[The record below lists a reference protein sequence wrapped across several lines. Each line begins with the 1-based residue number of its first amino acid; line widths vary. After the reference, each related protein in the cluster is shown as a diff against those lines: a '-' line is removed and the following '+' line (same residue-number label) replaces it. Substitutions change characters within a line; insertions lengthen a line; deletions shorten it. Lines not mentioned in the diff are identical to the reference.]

1 MLSATAAGEIPH
13 DASGASPYAPD
24 MAQPI
29 CTVSALPSFRD
40 GAAAKDDDSRTYT
53 VPLWCTLFLLAG
65 AMQQGFS
72 QADLLR
78 RMGVPREA
86 TDDPQWPVPIEKI
99 GAVLRYVARRMRDEL
114 VGLSDR
120 PVPLGTFSC
129 VIQQMLR
136 CSTLGEALSLGIRL
150 YRLVS
155 PGFPVRLR
163 TVQAMAQLEAR
174 LPASRADFPFEA
186 VSVCWVLSLARW
198 LTNRPIPVRDAWMS
212 SPAQDARYRE
222 KQPFFEVPGRYG
234 CSGTGVAFDAA
245 WLQRP
250 LARSAESL
258 EPFLNMALANL
269 MRSHL
274 STPGAAEQVRS
285 QLQLQGVTDRF
296 SRTLQ
301 SVARTLGVSPRSL
314 RRRLQLEG
322 CSYHDLKDAMR
333 RDLALNWVANSD
345 VSLVEVGDRL
355 GFADASTFHRAFKRW
370 TGAAPGEFRR
380 SQHGSHTADA

>member
-1 MLSATAAGEIPH
+1 M
-13 DASGASPYAPD
+13 
-24 MAQPI
+24 
-29 CTVSALPSFRD
+29 CTVSVLPSFRD
-40 GAAAKDDDSRTYT
+40 GAAAKDNDSGAYT

-65 AMQQGFS
+65 AMRHGFTRE
-72 QADLLR
+72 DLLR

-86 TDDPQWPVPIEKI
+86 LDDPQWPVPIEKT

-114 VGLSDR
+114 VGLSER
-120 PVPLGTFSC
+120 PVPLGTFAC
-129 VIQQMLR
+129 VIQQMLG
-136 CSTLGEALSLGIRL
+136 CSTLGEALGLGIRL
-150 YRLVS
+150 YRLVA

-163 TVQAMAQLEAR
+163 TGHGMVQLEAR
-174 LPASRADFPFEA
+174 LPANRADFPFEA
-186 VSVCWVLSLARW
+186 ASVCWVLCLARW
-198 LTNRPIPVRDAWMS
+198 LTSRSIPVREAWMS
-212 SPAQDARYRE
+212 SPVQDSRYRE
-222 KQPFFEVPGRYG
+222 KQPFFEVPARYG
-234 CSGTGVAFDAA
+234 CNSTGVAFDAA

-258 EPFLNMALANL
+258 EPFLDMALANL

-274 STPGAAEQVRS
+274 AAPGAAEQVRS
-285 QLQLQGVTDRF
+285 QLQLHGGIDRF

-301 SVARTLGVSPRSL
+301 SVASTLGVSPRSL

-333 RDLALNWVANSD
+333 RDLALNWVAKGD
-345 VSLVEVGDRL
+345 VPLVEVGDRL

-380 SQHGSHTADA
+380 RQHGPHTTQA